1 VKIQEGEPIPSFL
14 LKNPNGGPYK
24 MAGESGKVIFFSH
37 GEKLLQVL
45 DKRTGKPPRVEVQN
59 AKGKILTAN
68 DLELVTVKN

>member
-1 VKIQEGEPIPSFL
+1 
-14 LKNPNGGPYK
+14 

-45 DKRTGKPPRVEVQN
+45 GKRTGKPPRVEVQN